1 MDTSIVLTPELVAG
15 IFGFL
20 LSVFFTYFPKV
31 NTAFAKLT
39 TEQKSLIQIL
49 GTIAVAAIIFL
60 ISCQGW
66 ITINIACTEKGAV
79 ELIKIVFVAL
89 TSNQIT
95 YLSTKNFMPN
105 SVKEAKAGRML
116 EGQTEDTPVG

>member
-1 MDTSIVLTPELVAG
+1 MDAPISVTPELVAG
-15 IFGFL
+15 AFGFL

-31 NTAFAKLT
+31 NVGFAKLT

-49 GTIAVAAIIFL
+49 GTIGVAVIIFL

-95 YLSTKNFMPN
+95 YLSTKNFMPGK
-105 SVKEAKAGRML
+105 VVEAKASR
-116 EGQTEDTPVG
+116 DVVG